1 MRARQ
6 PDIEGFVE
14 RDGIAVF
21 YEVFGTGE
29 PTILLLP
36 SWQMV
41 HSRQWKAQVPYSAR
55 HFRVITFAR
64 GNGRSDRPT
73 TPEAYGHREIVADA
87 VAVLDAA
94 GVGEAVFAGTSM
106 GGLYAL
112 EAAAWHPER
121 VLAVI
126 AIGAV
131 APFVGPVTPGESR
144 VYDLFGAGGI
154 AAYQRQVGLNGYR
167 EFVEDFIRA
176 SIPEPHR
183 SKAVEDAVGYGL
195 QTTQG
200 VLELTLAAPGVA
212 RKEEFE
218 DICRQVRCPVLV
230 VHGDGDMLIP
240 YDHGTRPAALLG
252 VGLVTV
258 EDGGHTP
265 SFGDPV
271 RCNLLIKEFTDS
283 VAPMARPRTW
293 RRAAARALQT
303 RHIRA

>member
-14 RDGIAVF
+14 PDGIAVF

-41 HSRQWKAQVPYSAR
+41 HSRQWKAQVPYLAR
-55 HFRVITFAR
+55 HFTWITFDAR

-167 EFVEDFIRA
+167 
-176 SIPEPHR
+176 
-183 SKAVEDAVGYGL
+183 
-195 QTTQG
+195 T
-200 VLELTLAAPGVA
+200 
-212 RKEEFE
+212 
-218 DICRQVRCPVLV
+218 
-230 VHGDGDMLIP
+230 
-240 YDHGTRPAALLG
+240 
-252 VGLVTV
+252 
-258 EDGGHTP
+258 
-265 SFGDPV
+265 
-271 RCNLLIKEFTDS
+271 
-283 VAPMARPRTW
+283 
-293 RRAAARALQT
+293 RRAAASGGAGTGRRVGTHGVRGRRTRPARLPGVPANGRDHGRQLHGLPRTGRAGAV
-303 RHIRA
+303 RPGSSR